1 MRMRMR
7 RMIMIEIYNGTLFGT
22 NPLGVKPMLY
32 MNCPMGNCYF
42 EVDFMIVFSLGTL
55 KFSQI
60 GPS

>member
-32 MNCPMGNCYF
+32 MNCPMENCYF
-42 EVDFMIVFSLGTL
+42 GLDFMKYFFSGY
-55 KFSQI
+55 S
-60 GPS
+60 